1 MAWKKGK
8 IVIEDGTIVDA
19 QAPEIISASRSTDI
33 PAFYADW
40 FFHRLEKG
48 YSAWTNPFNGAKSY
62 VSYNKTRFIVFWSKN
77 PKPLLNHLDT
87 LDKKDI
93 GCYVQFSL
101 NDYEHEALELNVP
114 PLSERI
120 ETFKTLSG
128 RVGKDGVIWRF
139 DPLILTDKI
148 SIDDLLR
155 KVENIGNQ
163 IHEYTDKLVFSFA
176 DITSYK
182 KVKAN
187 LEKSSI
193 NYHEWQEYEMLRFT
207 EALSKMNKDNGWN
220 LHLAT
225 CGEKVS
231 LEQFGVEHNHC
242 VDDRLIVKRAWK
254 DTVLMSFLGAEI
266 KGMQVNLFGEKDPTP
281 PDDAIELDS
290 THFAVILK
298 NNRDAGQRTLCGCM
312 ASKDIG
318 QYNTCIHKCEYCY
331 ANDNKL
337 IAQRNYEEH
346 SLNPF
351 AESITGK

>member
-1 MAWKKGK
+1 MAWKKEQ
-8 IVIEDGTIVDA
+8 IILEDGSVVDA
-19 QAPEIISASRSTDI
+19 QAPEIVSASRSTDI

-48 YSAWTNPFNGAKSY
+48 YSAWTNPFNGVKSY

-77 PKPLLNHLDT
+77 PKPLLDYIGILEQ
-87 LDKKDI
+87 KKI
-93 GCYVQFSL
+93 GCYVQYSL
-101 NDYEHEALELNVP
+101 NDYENDNLELNVP
-114 PLSERI
+114 ALSERI
-120 ETFKTLSG
+120 ETFKALSN
-128 RVGKDGVIWRF
+128 RLGKSGVIWRF

-148 SIDDLLR
+148 SIDVLLN
-155 KVENIGNQ
+155 KVENIGKQ

-193 NYHEWQEYEMLRFT
+193 NYREWQEDEMLKFT
-207 EALSKMNKDNGWN
+207 EALSKKNKTNGWN
-220 LHLAT
+220 LQLAT

-254 DTVLMSFLGAEI
+254 DATLMNILGAEVHGI
-266 KGMQVNLFGEKDPTP
+266 QGNLFNISPIPENAISL
-281 PDDAIELDS
+281 DDAHYAIIS
-290 THFAVILK
+290 K

-312 ASKDIG
+312 VSKDIG
-318 QYNTCIHKCEYCY
+318 QYNTCIHRCEYCY
-331 ANDNKL
+331 ANDNKV

-346 SLNPF
+346 TRNPYS
-351 AESITGK
+351 ETITGRGK

>member
-1 MAWKKGK
+1 MAWKKEK
-8 IVIEDGTIVDA
+8 IVIEDGRVVDA
-19 QAPEIISASRSTDI
+19 QVPEIISASRSTDI

-48 YSAWTNPFNGAKSY
+48 YSAWTNPFNGVKSY

-77 PKPLLNHLDT
+77 PKSLLYYLDA
-87 LDKKDI
+87 LDKKGI

-101 NDYEHEALELNVP
+101 NDYENESLELNVP

-120 ETFKTLSG
+120 ETFKALSA
-128 RVGKDGVIWRF
+128 RLGKDGVIWRF

-148 SIDDLLR
+148 GIDDLLR
-155 KVENIGNQ
+155 KVERIGNQ
-163 IHEYTDKLVFSFA
+163 VHKYTNKLVFSFA

-193 NYHEWQEYEMLRFT
+193 NYHEWQEDEMLKFT
-207 EALSKMNKDNGWN
+207 EALSKMNKDNGWG

-254 DTVLMSFLGAEI
+254 DAILMKFLGSEVYAI
-266 KGMQVNLFGEKDPTP
+266 QNSLFGTEPIP
-281 PDDAIELDS
+281 ENAILLDDSHYAI
-290 THFAVILK
+290 ICK
-298 NNRDAGQRTLCGCM
+298 NNRDVGQRTLCGCM
-312 ASKDIG
+312 VSKDIG

-337 IAQRNYEEH
+337 IAQRNFDEH
-346 SLNPF
+346 LLNPK

>member
-1 MAWKKGK
+1 MAWKKEQ
-8 IVIEDGTIVDA
+8 IVIEDGRTVDA
-19 QAPEIISASRSTDI
+19 QAPEIVSASRSTDI

-48 YSAWTNPFNGAKSY
+48 YSAWTNPFNGVKSY

-77 PKPLLNHLDT
+77 PKPLLNHLDV
-87 LDKKDI
+87 LDKKGI

-101 NDYEHEALELNVP
+101 NDYEQEALELNVP
-114 PLSERI
+114 PLGERI
-120 ETFKTLSG
+120 ETFKTLSE
-128 RVGKDGVIWRF
+128 RLGKDGVIWRF

-148 SIDDLLR
+148 SIDDLLK

-193 NYHEWQEYEMLRFT
+193 NYHEWQEDEMLKFT
-207 EALSKMNKDNGWN
+207 EALSKMNKANGWN
-220 LHLAT
+220 LQLAT

-254 DTVLMSFLGAEI
+254 DATLMKFLGAEVHEI
-266 KGMQVNLFGEKDPTP
+266 QNSLFGMEPVP
-281 PDDAIELDS
+281 ENAISLDD
-290 THFAVILK
+290 THYAVIEK
-298 NNRDAGQRTLCGCM
+298 NNRDTGQRMLCGCM
-312 ASKDIG
+312 VSKDIG
-318 QYNTCIHKCEYCY
+318 QYNTCIHRCEYCY
-331 ANDNKL
+331 ANDNKA
-337 IAQRNYEEH
+337 IAQRNYEDH
-346 SLNPF
+346 VKNPKS
-351 AESITGK
+351 ETITGR

>member
-1 MAWKKGK
+1 MAWKKEQ
-8 IVIEDGTIVDA
+8 IVIEDGRTVDA
-19 QAPEIISASRSTDI
+19 QAPEIVSASRSTDI

-48 YSAWTNPFNGAKSY
+48 YSAWTNPFNGVKSY

-77 PKPLLNHLDT
+77 PKPLLNHLDV
-87 LDKKDI
+87 LDKKGI

-101 NDYEHEALELNVP
+101 NDYEQEALELNVP
-114 PLSERI
+114 PLGERI
-120 ETFKTLSG
+120 ETFKTLSE
-128 RVGKDGVIWRF
+128 RLGKDGIIWRF
-139 DPLILTDKI
+139 DPLILTDII
-148 SIDDLLR
+148 SIDDLLK

-193 NYHEWQEYEMLRFT
+193 NYHEWQEDEMLKFT
-207 EALSKMNKDNGWN
+207 EALSKMNKANGWN
-220 LHLAT
+220 LQLAT

-254 DTVLMSFLGAEI
+254 DATLMKFLGAEVHEI
-266 KGMQVNLFGEKDPTP
+266 QNSLFGMEPVP
-281 PDDAIELDS
+281 ENAISLDD
-290 THFAVILK
+290 THYAVIEK
-298 NNRDAGQRTLCGCM
+298 NNRDTGQRMLCGCM
-312 ASKDIG
+312 VSKDIG
-318 QYNTCIHKCEYCY
+318 QYNTCIHRCEYCY
-331 ANDNKL
+331 ANDNKA
-337 IAQRNYEEH
+337 IAQRNYEDH
-346 SLNPF
+346 VKNPK
-351 AESITGK
+351 AETITGR